1 MKLSITACLLGA
13 FSSLTSGYSID
24 ICSTSCS
31 SRACCTT
38 ITGPNDQAWRDFP
51 AGYRGR
57 LRHRLLRLGRDG
69 HAILP
74 ARRLGKPDEPR
85 RSADHGNLR
94 VDEV

>member
-1 MKLSITACLLGA
+1 MIIIYIALLHLVQLPRLLHHHHRPQRPGLARLSRWLP
-13 FSSLTSGYSID
+13 
-24 ICSTSCS
+24 
-31 SRACCTT
+31 R
-38 ITGPNDQAWRDFP
+38 QAAPRKVQQ
-51 AGYRGR
+51 
-57 LRHRLLRLGRDG
+57 RLLRLGRDG